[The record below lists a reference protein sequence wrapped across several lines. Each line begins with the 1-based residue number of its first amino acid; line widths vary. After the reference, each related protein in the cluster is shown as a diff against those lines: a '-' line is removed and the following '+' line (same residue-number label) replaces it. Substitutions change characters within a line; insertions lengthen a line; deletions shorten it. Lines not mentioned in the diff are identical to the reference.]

1 MAFMSTRRIVG
12 TGRLVILAFV
22 MGFIG
27 WGGLAPLHS
36 AVMAPGVIVVE
47 SRTKTIQHLE
57 GGIVRDVLVGEG
69 QSVRSGQ
76 LLVRMDDTQARA
88 TLQSLEDE
96 SDALQAEQ
104 ARLEAERDGKPAIT
118 FPADLMK
125 RASDPK
131 VAQAMHGEESTFAS
145 RRESLGKQVDILNQR
160 SDENGRIIAGFKDE
174 QTAVETQMAL
184 LDREIASV
192 KSLFVQGLSTLPR
205 LLTLQRQEA
214 DLKGQRDQLA
224 EKIAQ
229 TELTSGENQLQ
240 VMNVKSQQLSD
251 VVKDLRDA
259 ETKRFDVLDRI
270 QAARDVLA
278 RLAIH
283 APVSGRVVNLAV
295 HTNGAVVK
303 PGDTIM
309 DIVPLKDTLQ
319 IDAHIRPEDADRVH
333 VGMTARV
340 NLSAYQSRRLPIILG
355 SVSNVSADRQTD
367 PRTGQAYFTVSVT
380 IAKDALKDYPDEKL
394 IPGLPVSVALD
405 TGTHTLLEYLV
416 EPITDVFHNGLK
428 EG

>member
-1 MAFMSTRRIVG
+1 MSSRNEKRKPDFANTIRSARQHRWWRRTETRARTLARSSREYLSPPEDNQDPAMAFMSTRRIVG

-76 LLVRMDDTQARA
+76 LLVRMDDTQDRA

-145 RRESLGKQVDILNQR
+145 RRESLGKQVDILN
-160 SDENGRIIAGFKDE
+160 
-174 QTAVETQMAL
+174 
-184 LDREIASV
+184 
-192 KSLFVQGLSTLPR
+192 
-205 LLTLQRQEA
+205 
-214 DLKGQRDQLA
+214 
-224 EKIAQ
+224 
-229 TELTSGENQLQ
+229 
-240 VMNVKSQQLSD
+240 
-251 VVKDLRDA
+251 
-259 ETKRFDVLDRI
+259 
-270 QAARDVLA
+270 
-278 RLAIH
+278 
-283 APVSGRVVNLAV
+283 
-295 HTNGAVVK
+295 
-303 PGDTIM
+303 
-309 DIVPLKDTLQ
+309 
-319 IDAHIRPEDADRVH
+319 
-333 VGMTARV
+333 
-340 NLSAYQSRRLPIILG
+340 
-355 SVSNVSADRQTD
+355 
-367 PRTGQAYFTVSVT
+367 
-380 IAKDALKDYPDEKL
+380 
-394 IPGLPVSVALD
+394 
-405 TGTHTLLEYLV
+405 
-416 EPITDVFHNGLK
+416 
-428 EG
+428 